1 MGEGTQAVR
10 AADTSS
16 AFSVAPRAGV
26 TLGKPEKNVKV
37 RTSVEKRPGPS
48 YGRRVSASIPA
59 GRFWPLLTLFVPSL
73 FGCAGDVPSTPS
85 SDGVRRALSEIARRD
100 EIEIVTLDPRFLI
113 ATTYGKI
120 AGRPAA
126 GDEIDRYS
134 VLFLREFSLYPP
146 SLIKRCGL
154 KRIVLCKELAFDGQ
168 LRGAIPDFEHDTLY
182 LDVLRG
188 GSDPLYL
195 CKVLHHEFFHII
207 DYRDDGHVYEDQEW
221 AALNPPGFKYGT
233 GGKNA
238 QHVASA
244 RELTD
249 KFPGFLNYYSTTGV
263 EEDKAEVFAN
273 LIVDPAYVAQRTKD
287 DRVLGAK
294 VQALKKLLV
303 KFCPEVNTAFWSK
316 AAAVKR

>member
-1 MGEGTQAVR
+1 MPPYKLRIQRGPVAGE
-10 AADTSS
+10 
-16 AFSVAPRAGV
+16 

-37 RTSVEKRPGPS
+37 RTSVENRSRPS
-48 YGRRVSASIPA
+48 YRRGVVVSIPA
-59 GRFWPLLTLFVPSL
+59 GRFWPLLTLFLPSL
-73 FGCAGDVPSTPS
+73 FGCASDAQLPPS
-85 SDGVRRALSEIARRD
+85 SVHVRRALTEIARRD
-100 EIEIVTLDPRFLI
+100 DIEIVAFDPQFPI

-120 AGRPAA
+120 AGRSAA

-168 LRGAIPDFEHDTLY
+168 LRAAIPDFEHDTLY

-188 GSDPLYL
+188 GYDRLYL

-207 DYRDDGHVYEDQEW
+207 DYRDDGLVYEDREW
-221 AALNPPGFKYGT
+221 SALNPPAFKYGT

-238 QHVASA
+238 QHVAGT

-249 KFPGFLNYYSTTGV
+249 KFPGFLNDYSMTGV

-273 LIVDPAYVAQRTKD
+273 LIVDSAYVAERAKS

-294 VQALKKLLV
+294 VQALEKSLA
-303 KFCPEVNTAFWSK
+303 KFCPEIDPAFWSK
-316 AAAVKR
+316 AAVVKR

>member
-1 MGEGTQAVR
+1 
-10 AADTSS
+10 
-16 AFSVAPRAGV
+16 
-26 TLGKPEKNVKV
+26 
-37 RTSVEKRPGPS
+37 
-48 YGRRVSASIPA
+48 
-59 GRFWPLLTLFVPSL
+59 LTLFVPSL
-73 FGCAGDVPSTPS
+73 FGCAGDVPLTPP
-85 SDGVRRALSEIARRD
+85 SDGERRALTEMARRD
-100 EIEIVTLDPRFLI
+100 AIEIVTLDPQFPI

-120 AGRPAA
+120 AGRAAA

-168 LRGAIPDFEHDTLY
+168 LRGAIPDFEHDTLS

-188 GSDPLYL
+188 GYDPLYL

-207 DYRDDGHVYEDQEW
+207 DYRDDGHVYEDKEW

-244 RELTD
+244 RELTE
-249 KFPGFLNYYSTTGV
+249 KFPGFLNYYATTGV

-273 LIVDPAYVAQRTKD
+273 LIVDPAYVAKRAKA

-294 VQALKKLLV
+294 VHAIKNALA
-303 KFCPEVNTAFWSK
+303 KFCPEVDAAFWSK
-316 AAAVKR
+316 AATVKR